1 MEKYYLLH
9 INKQVRILTHDIP
22 KEFIRL
28 LRKSEPLAIYIC
40 SPWITEFSN
49 GYMDLIKILSEK
61 KSSIQIFTR
70 PPTNKETHSLLTRI
84 KKETRAHIFVANHL
98 HAKIYVIEGKKDKYV
113 IIGSANF
120 TEEARGN
127 IELAILI
134 SNNDLLMK
142 RVIYAFLSYLRPS
155 CRRW

>member
-1 MEKYYLLH
+1 MEKYYLLN
-9 INKQVRILTHDIP
+9 INKQVKILTGDIP
-22 KEFIRL
+22 KEFIKL
-28 LRKSEPLAIYIC
+28 LRISNPISIYIC

-49 GYMDLIKILSEK
+49 GYMDFIKILSQK
-61 KSSIQIFTR
+61 RSSIQIFTR
-70 PPTNKETHSLLTRI
+70 PPTNNNTKLLLKRL
-84 KKETRAHIFVANHL
+84 KKDLKAHIYVSNYL
-98 HAKIYVIEGKKDKYV
+98 HAKIYVIEGKKEKYV

-142 RVIYAFLSYLRPS
+142 RVIYALLSYLRPY
-155 CRRW
+155 CKRW